1 MLYDMV
7 VNDLSERCL
16 LDKIHTTCVFCGCGC
31 GLFLHIEGG
40 KVIGASPT
48 SSHPTSQ
55 GRLCIKGW
63 LGAEFVNHPDRLKT
77 PLIRSGERLQK
88 ASWEQAL
95 STITTKVKEIRN
107 RCGPDALAIL
117 TSAKG
122 TNEEN
127 YLLMKLARAGF
138 GTNNVDHA
146 ARLCHAPTV
155 AGLSYSFGSGAMTNP
170 ISSLSQADLIL
181 IVGSNTT
188 EQHPLVAFHMLRG
201 KARGAKIIV
210 VDPRRTQIADMA
222 DLHLSPRL
230 GTDIAWINCFLNVVI
245 QEGLVDEDFVF
256 NRTTGFGEVR
266 DAVSRYTP
274 EDVEKITGIPAS
286 KLREAALAYGSADR
300 AAIVYAMGIT
310 QHTTGTDN
318 VQALANLALATGNI
332 GREGTGVYPLRGHQN
347 VQGACD
353 MGALPDLYS
362 GYQRVELARQ
372 KFEQAWS
379 RPLPENPGLTA
390 LDMMDGAL
398 EGKVKGLL
406 VVGENPMMSYP
417 NRNRVKRALDSLE
430 FLAVCDI
437 FPTETT
443 ELADVVLPAASFA
456 EKEGTFTSTERRIQ
470 LIHQALPPCGES
482 RPEWEIFSDLLSRF
496 GVPADY
502 SSPADVMEEIARV
515 TPIYGG
521 VSYDR
526 LGVGG
531 LQWPCPSKEH
541 PGTGILHAEKFSIG
555 KARFRPVEHQ
565 EPFEA
570 PDDEFPML
578 LTTGR
583 SLYHFHT
590 GTLTR
595 RTSLLEREVPSPYVE
610 MNPVDAQT
618 LGVRNGQKVFVQSRR
633 GELCMEAKLTVDIPK
648 GTLFVP
654 FHFSEACANVLT
666 SQALDPKSKIPEFK
680 VTAAR
685 VRRAD

>member
-1 MLYDMV
+1 M
-7 VNDLSERCL
+7 
-16 LDKIHTTCVFCGCGC
+16 
-31 GLFLHIEGG
+31 
-40 KVIGASPT
+40 
-48 SSHPTSQ
+48 SQ

-77 PLIRSGERLQK
+77 PLVRRGERLLK
-88 ASWEQAL
+88 AGWEEAL
-95 STITTKVKEIRN
+95 STITTKFKEIRDSH
-107 RCGPDALAIL
+107 GPDSLGIL

-127 YLLMKLARAGF
+127 YLLMKLARAGL
-138 GTNNVDHA
+138 GTNNVDHV
-146 ARLCHAPTV
+146 ARLCHAPTL

-170 ISSLSQADLIL
+170 ISSLAKSDAIL

-188 EQHPLVAFHMLRG
+188 EQHPLVAFHILRG

-210 VDPRRTQIADMA
+210 VDPRITQIADLA
-222 DLHLSPRL
+222 DIRLSPRP
-230 GTDIAWINCFLNVVI
+230 GTDIAWINCFLNLLI
-245 QEGLVDEDFVF
+245 QEGLMDEDFISK
-256 NRTTGFGEVR
+256 RTTGFDEVR
-266 DAVSRYTP
+266 EAVSKYTP
-274 EDVEKITGIPAS
+274 KAVEEITGIPAQR
-286 KLREAALAYGSADR
+286 LTEAAIAYGSADR

-318 VQALANLALATGNI
+318 VQALANLALATGNV

-362 GYQRVELARQ
+362 GYQRVAQARQ
-372 KFEQAWS
+372 KFEQAWLK
-379 RPLPENPGLTA
+379 PLPEKTGLTA
-390 LDMMDGAL
+390 LEMMAAAE
-398 EGKVKGLL
+398 EGNVKGLL
-406 VVGENPMMSYP
+406 VVGENPMISYP
-417 NRNRVKRALDSLE
+417 DTKKIKQALLSLE

-456 EKEGTFTSTERRIQ
+456 EKDGTFTSTERRVQ
-470 LIHQALPPCGES
+470 LVRRALPPCGEC
-482 RPEWEIFSDLLSRF
+482 RPEWEIISDLLSRF
-496 GVPADY
+496 DVPTDY
-502 SSPADVMEEIARV
+502 TSPADVMEEIASV

-521 VSYDR
+521 VIYDR
-526 LGVGG
+526 LGTDG
-531 LQWPCPSKEH
+531 LQWPCPSRDH

-555 KARFRPVEHQ
+555 LAKFRPVEHR
-565 EPFEA
+565 EPIEST
-570 PDDEFPML
+570 DEHYPLL

-590 GTLTR
+590 GTMTR
-595 RTSLLEREVPSPYVE
+595 RTSLLDREIPGPYVE
-610 MNPVDAQT
+610 MNPEDAKK
-618 LGVRNGQKVFVQSRR
+618 LGVRSDQKVVVESRR
-633 GELCMEAKLTVDIPK
+633 GQLCMDAKLTTDVPK

-654 FHFSEACANVLT
+654 FHFNEACANVLT
-666 SQALDPKSKIPEFK
+666 GQAVDPQSKIPELK

>member
-1 MLYDMV
+1 M
-7 VNDLSERCL
+7 E
-16 LDKIHTTCVFCGCGC
+16 KIRSTCVYCGCGC
-31 GLFLHIEGG
+31 GLFLHVEGD
-40 KVIGASPT
+40 KVVGASP
-48 SSHPTSQ
+48 SYSHPLSQ

-63 LGAEFVNHPDRLKT
+63 LGAEFVNHPDRLQT
-77 PLIRSGERLQK
+77 PLIRSGERLLK
-88 ASWEQAL
+88 AGWDEAL
-95 STITTKVKEIRN
+95 SLITTRFKETRD
-107 RCGPDALAIL
+107 RCGPDSLAIL

-138 GTNNVDHA
+138 GTNNVDHV

-170 ISSLSQADLIL
+170 ISSLAKADAIL

-188 EQHPLVAFHMLRG
+188 EQHPLVAFHILRG

-210 VDPRRTQIADMA
+210 VDPRRTQIADLAEM
-222 DLHLSPRL
+222 HLTPRL
-230 GTDIAWINCFLNVVI
+230 GTDVAWINCFLNVII
-245 QEGLVDEDFVF
+245 QEGLLDEDFISK
-256 NRTTGFGEVR
+256 RTTGFDEVR
-266 DAVSRYTP
+266 ETVAKYTP
-274 EDVEKITGIPAS
+274 EAVEKITGIPAER
-286 KLREAALAYGSADR
+286 LREAAISYGSADR

-353 MGALPDLYS
+353 MGALPDLYP
-362 GYQRVELARQ
+362 GYQRVAQARE

-390 LDMMDGAL
+390 IEMMTAAK
-398 EGKVKGLL
+398 EGRIRGLL
-406 VVGENPMMSYP
+406 IVGENPMMSYP
-417 NRNRVKRALDSLE
+417 DKNSVRQALSSLE
-430 FLAVCDI
+430 FLVVCDI

-443 ELADVVLPAASFA
+443 EMADVVLPAASFA
-456 EKEGTFTSTERRIQ
+456 EKDGTFTSTERRIQ
-470 LIHQALPPCGES
+470 LVRQALPPCGES
-482 RPEWEIFSDLLSRF
+482 RQEWEIVSDLLSRF
-496 GVPADY
+496 GVPANY
-502 SSPADVMEEIARV
+502 GSPADVMEEIASV

-526 LGVGG
+526 LGADG
-531 LQWPCPSKEH
+531 LQWPCPSREH
-541 PGTGILHAEKFSIG
+541 PGTGILHSEKFSVG
-555 KARFRPVEHQ
+555 LARFRPVEHK

-570 PDDEFPML
+570 PDDEFPLL

-595 RTSLLEREVPSPYVE
+595 RTSLLDREVPAPYVE
-610 MNPVDAQT
+610 INPEDAQKA
-618 LGVRNGQKVFVQSRR
+618 GIRNGQKVVIESRR
-633 GELCMEAKLTVDIPK
+633 GRLYMDARLTLDVPR
-648 GTLFVP
+648 GVLFVP
-654 FHFSEACANVLT
+654 FHFNEACANVLT
-666 SQALDPKSKIPEFK
+666 GQALDPQSKIPEFK
-680 VTAAR
+680 VTSAR
-685 VRRAD
+685 IRRAD

>member
-1 MLYDMV
+1 
-7 VNDLSERCL
+7 
-16 LDKIHTTCVFCGCGC
+16 
-31 GLFLHIEGG
+31 LHVEGG
-40 KVIGASPT
+40 KVVGASPT
-48 SSHPTSQ
+48 SSHPLSQ

-88 ASWEQAL
+88 ASWEESL
-95 STITTKVKEIRN
+95 CTITTRFKEIRD
-107 RCGPDALAIL
+107 RCGPDSLAIL

-170 ISSLSQADLIL
+170 INSLAQADVIL
-181 IVGSNTT
+181 VVGSNTT

-201 KARGAKIIV
+201 RARGAKIIV
-210 VDPRRTQIADMA
+210 VDPRRTQIADLA
-222 DLHLSPRL
+222 ELHLSPRL

-245 QEGLVDEDFVF
+245 KEGLVDEDFVA

-266 DAVSRYTP
+266 DAVSKYTP
-274 EDVEKITGIPAS
+274 EAAEKITGIPAGR
-286 KLREAALAYGSADR
+286 LREAALAYGSADR

-318 VQALANLALATGNI
+318 VQALANLALATGNV

-362 GYQRVELARQ
+362 GYQRVVQARQ

-379 RPLPENPGLTA
+379 KPLPENPGLTA
-390 LDMMDGAL
+390 LEMMAGAL
-398 EGKVKGLL
+398 EGRVKAIL

-417 NRNRVKRALDSLE
+417 DRNRVKQALESLE

-470 LIHQALPPCGES
+470 LVRQALPPCCES

-526 LGVGG
+526 LGFGG

-555 KARFRPVEHQ
+555 SARFRPIEHQ

-570 PDDEFPML
+570 PDEGFPLL

-583 SLYHFHT
+583 SMYHFHT
-590 GTLTR
+590 GTMTR

-618 LGVRNGQKVFVQSRR
+618 LGVRNGQKVVVQSRR
-633 GELCMEAKLTVDIPK
+633 GELYMEAKLTADVPK

>member
-1 MLYDMV
+1 M
-7 VNDLSERCL
+7 E
-16 LDKIHTTCVFCGCGC
+16 KIRTTCVYCGCGC
-31 GLFLHIEGG
+31 GLFLHVEGG
-40 KVIGASPT
+40 KVVGASPL
-48 SSHPTSQ
+48 SSHPLSQ

-77 PLIRSGERLQK
+77 PLIRSGERLLK
-88 ASWEQAL
+88 AGWDEAL
-95 STITTKVKEIRN
+95 SLVTTRFKEIRD
-107 RCGPDALAIL
+107 RCGPDSLAIL

-138 GTNNVDHA
+138 GTNNVDHV

-155 AGLSYSFGSGAMTNP
+155 AGLSYAFGSGAMTNP
-170 ISSLSQADLIL
+170 ISSLAKADAIL

-188 EQHPLVAFHMLRG
+188 EQHPLVTFHILRG
-201 KARGAKIIV
+201 KAMGAKIIV
-210 VDPRRTQIADMA
+210 ADPRRSQIADLA
-222 DLHLSPRL
+222 ELHLSPRL
-230 GTDIAWINCFLNVVI
+230 GTDIAWINGFLNVII
-245 QEGLVDEDFVF
+245 QEGLLDEDFISM
-256 NRTTGFGEVR
+256 RTTGFDEVR
-266 DAVSRYTP
+266 EAVAKYTP
-274 EDVEKITGIPAS
+274 EAVEKIAGIPAQI
-286 KLREAALAYGSADR
+286 LREAAIAYGSADR

-362 GYQRVELARQ
+362 GYQRVVQARE

-390 LDMMDGAL
+390 TEMMYAAE
-398 EGKVKGLL
+398 EGRIRGLL
-406 VVGENPMMSYP
+406 IVGENPMMSYP
-417 NRNRVKRALDSLE
+417 DQNRVKQALLSLE
-430 FLAVCDI
+430 FLVVCDI

-456 EKEGTFTSTERRIQ
+456 EKDGTFTSTERRIQ
-470 LIHQALPPCGES
+470 LVRRALPPCGES
-482 RPEWEIFSDLLSRF
+482 RPEWEVISDLLTRF
-496 GVPADY
+496 GVSADY
-502 SSPADVMEEIARV
+502 RSPADVMEEIARV

-526 LGVGG
+526 LGTEGV
-531 LQWPCPSKEH
+531 QWPCPSRDH
-541 PGTGILHAEKFSIG
+541 PGTGILHSEKFSIG
-555 KARFRPVEHQ
+555 LARSRPVEHR

-570 PDDEFPML
+570 PDDEFPLL

-590 GTLTR
+590 GTMTR
-595 RTSLLEREVPSPYVE
+595 RTSLLDREVPGPYVE
-610 MNPVDAQT
+610 MNPEDAQKA
-618 LGVRNGQKVFVQSRR
+618 GIRSGQKVVVESRR
-633 GELCMEAKLTVDIPK
+633 GRLYIDARLTLDVPK
-648 GTLFVP
+648 GVLFVP
-654 FHFSEACANVLT
+654 FHFNEACANVLT
-666 SQALDPKSKIPEFK
+666 GQALDPQSKIPEFK

-685 VRRAD
+685 IRRAD

>member
-1 MLYDMV
+1 M
-7 VNDLSERCL
+7 E
-16 LDKIHTTCVFCGCGC
+16 KIRTTCVYCGCGC
-31 GLFLHIEGG
+31 GLFLHVEDGN
-40 KVIGASPT
+40 VVGASPS
-48 SSHPTSQ
+48 SSHPLSQ

-77 PLIRSGERLQK
+77 PLIRCGERLLR
-88 ASWEQAL
+88 SGWNETL
-95 STITTKVKEIRN
+95 SLITSRFKEIRD
-107 RCGPDALAIL
+107 RSGPDSLAIL

-138 GTNNVDHA
+138 GTNNVDHV

-155 AGLSYSFGSGAMTNP
+155 AGLSYAFGSGAMTNP
-170 ISSLSQADLIL
+170 ISSLAQADAVL

-188 EQHPLVAFHMLRG
+188 EQHPLVSFHILRG

-210 VDPRRTQIADMA
+210 VDPRRTQIADLA

-230 GTDIAWINCFLNVVI
+230 GTDIAWINCFLNVII
-245 QEGLVDEDFVF
+245 QEGLIDEDFISK
-256 NRTTGFGEVR
+256 RTSGFDEVR
-266 DAVSRYTP
+266 EAVSKYTP
-274 EDVEKITGIPAS
+274 QAVEKITGIPS
-286 KLREAALAYGSADR
+286 QRLRDAALAYGSADK

-362 GYQRVELARQ
+362 GYQRVAQARG
-372 KFEQAWS
+372 KFEKAWS

-390 LDMMDGAL
+390 LDMMDAAK
-398 EGKVKGLL
+398 EGRVRGLL

-417 NRNRVKRALDSLE
+417 DQNTVRQALESLE

-456 EKEGTFTSTERRIQ
+456 EKDGTFTSTERRIQ
-470 LIHQALPPCGES
+470 LVRRALPPCGES
-482 RPEWEIFSDLLSRF
+482 RSEWEVISDLLTRF
-496 GVPADY
+496 GVSADY
-502 SSPADVMEEIARV
+502 RSPADVMDEIARV

-521 VSYDR
+521 VSHDR
-526 LGVGG
+526 LDSGG
-531 LQWPCPSKEH
+531 LQWPCPSRDH
-541 PGTGILHAEKFSIG
+541 PGTGILHAEKFSVG
-555 KARFRPVEHQ
+555 LARFRPVEHK

-570 PDDEFPML
+570 PDEEFPLL

-590 GTLTR
+590 GTMTR
-595 RTSLLEREVPSPYVE
+595 RTSLLEREVPGPYVE
-610 MNPVDAQT
+610 MNPEDAQRA
-618 LGVRNGQKVFVQSRR
+618 GIRSGQKVIVESRR
-633 GELCMEAKLTVDIPK
+633 GRLYMDARLTLNVPK
-648 GTLFVP
+648 GVLFVP
-654 FHFSEACANVLT
+654 FHFNEACANVLT
-666 SQALDPKSKIPEFK
+666 SKALDPQSKIPEFK

-685 VRRAD
+685 IRRAD